1 MMETRHEEKDLHF
14 LNRARNLLG
23 DALMYVDSVSL
34 RGHETELVGMSDI
47 LAGMQSVLFELRNKV
62 KKELA

>member
-1 MMETRHEEKDLHF
+1 METRHEAKDLYF
-14 LNRARNLLG
+14 LERARNLLD

-34 RGHETELVGMSDI
+34 RGH
-47 LAGMQSVLFELRNKV
+47 AYVLGDASIQLGQLRRLLFDLRKRI